1 MLGSMA
7 TVRALSPLRL
17 RCEAVMPA
25 FITCTECACHSNI
38 NATKS
43 RTKHSRGVS
52 QLLSFD
58 ICAFKPIWHLAPIMP
73 VIR

>member
-25 FITCTECACHSNI
+25 FITCIECACSI
-38 NATKS
+38 KATKS
-43 RTKHSRGVS
+43 RTKHSRDVS

-58 ICAFKPIWHLAPIMP
+58 ICAFKPIWH
-73 VIR
+73 VR